1 MPTFRPL
8 QRSRFGLIETMNL
21 WNSYS
26 HSASSNKPYSCLSRI
41 LLPCNR
47 DASRTEPHHSRKRQS
62 FRAELGISPIHS
74 RRSSFRA
81 RSHSRIVD
89 ASGNRTSPI
98 PTLFN
103 FRPDPVYS
111 SSVFKPRAKNVR
123 SSSIKVE
130 SHFVGL
136 SNRVSDIERGVRMLE
151 SKKRSCPTFSS
162 EFSPIQTKTD
172 NDPTAYDAKRRC
184 LGSAATTSAS
194 PNVSALGNDET
205 TQGFHFT
212 SIGELRRCQLN
223 GYPGGN
229 AFTVP
234 STSSAPVS
242 AAFHGCLSKPF
253 EQKNGPDDPVTFER
267 LFVDSSSV
275 NDTVRSKQ
283 KDSQASV
290 RRRIP
295 YMSPAELEALFQ
307 IQSDASTQTVHT
319 KDSSSSESEDFD
331 DFDQSLRR
339 FASRAPSESVSR
351 SVDTSLFCSPLKQP
365 CSLAESSTSSFVELP
380 ATKPATPHRV
390 GSVARFIANLDARDS
405 KISPIT
411 PIMSVS
417 SATSCVSPS
426 LMLNLS
432 TCLSPSDMSSR
443 VARIRTLLGTSSGA
457 TTVPAFNNAVSNVV
471 SLSFAPSPLSSASS
485 GPTFSSSASGFP
497 PLPFKNA
504 LPPTVSE
511 KSSSVTVSSSTPV
524 FGFSF
529 PPIVTTTTTASSTN
543 VISQSAATESLMPNQ
558 STVSSSTVTSSFPV
572 NAVTAVPPV
581 TTTTSLSSFGFPTV
595 IPTTTMV
602 VSAMPFSLHSIPT
615 FSAPGQSVIKQPP
628 TTVSLTM
635 MNTPSV
641 IAVTSGSVP
650 ILGANS
656 TTTST
661 TSIGTVTPFGFS
673 APVGVTSSASIPLTC
688 VSSTN
693 NVFSSALTG
702 SGPTNVSAG
711 QLFNF
716 TSSPCSTVS
725 KSITSAS
732 GTSAVSYTQT
742 TTPSFCFSGNKP
754 APTGSSGVPLTKLF
768 SGTSPATSAPVSTAI
783 NTLTSVSSAF
793 QFPQLT
799 SPATT
804 ITSETKP
811 TFSFPNIG
819 LAASTTPFSLSSTAS
834 VTSVVT
840 STIGSS
846 SLFSFGSSS
855 KSIGSF
861 TFTSP
866 TSGATSLPPCG
877 GTATTVAPNSTPTL
891 SSFATGTTP
900 NLFVLGMK
908 PASVSKASSTTAT
921 DTLGSTATTTVSWF
935 SNPPTSSISWFGGG
949 SVTSSLGGT
958 ATSSLPS
965 TNSSGLF
972 SFGTPTCTGTLTS
985 VATAP
990 SQLFQF
996 GSSNPVTTT
1005 VGNTGITLVSPASAS
1020 SLFMFGQQ
1028 AQSAN
1033 PFQPT
1038 TTTTAI
1044 NFQFGGSA
1052 ASTPSA
1058 TGFNFMPSSS
1068 VAIPTFGATQPQ
1080 STGGFVFGQSP
1091 HGFTGLSSTTSNP
1104 FAFGSSPSNPAAAG
1118 VAAPRRRPAASRRMR
1133 RP

>member
-1 MPTFRPL
+1 
-8 QRSRFGLIETMNL
+8 MNF

-26 HSASSNKPYSCLSRI
+26 HSASSNKPYSCISRI
-41 LLPCNR
+41 LLPCDR
-47 DASRTEPHHSRKRQS
+47 DASRTELQHSRKRQS
-62 FRAELGISPIHS
+62 FCAEQGISPIHS
-74 RRSSFRA
+74 RRSSVRA
-81 RSHSRIVD
+81 RSHSRVVD

-123 SSSIKVE
+123 SSSSKVE
-130 SHFVGL
+130 SHFVEPN
-136 SNRVSDIERGVRMLE
+136 NRVSDIERGVRMLE
-151 SKKRSCPTFSS
+151 SKKRSCATFSS
-162 EFSPIQTKTD
+162 EFSPIHTKID
-172 NDPTAYDAKRRC
+172 SDPATYDAKRRR
-184 LGSAATTSAS
+184 LGPTATTSAS

-229 AFTVP
+229 AFTVS

-253 EQKNGPDDPVTFER
+253 EQKNEPDGPSTFER

-275 NDTVRSKQ
+275 NDTARSRQ

-307 IQSDASTQTVHT
+307 IQSDAPPKTAHS
-319 KDSSSSESEDFD
+319 KDSASSESEDFD
-331 DFDQSLRR
+331 DFDQSPRK

-351 SVDTSLFCSPLKQP
+351 PVDTSLSCSLKQP
-365 CSLAESSTSSFVELP
+365 CSLAESSTSSFVEIP
-380 ATKPATPHRV
+380 TTKPATPHRV

-405 KISPIT
+405 KISPIA

-426 LMLNLS
+426 LMLNRS

-443 VARIRTLLGTSSGA
+443 VARIRTLLGTSSG
-457 TTVPAFNNAVSNVV
+457 TNTVPAFTNAASNVV
-471 SLSFAPSPLSSASS
+471 SLSFASSPLSSASS
-485 GPTFSSSASGFP
+485 GPTFSLSTSGFP
-497 PLPFKNA
+497 SLPFKNA

-511 KSSSVTVSSSTPV
+511 KSSSVAVSSSSSA
-524 FGFSF
+524 FSFSF
-529 PPIVTTTTTASSTN
+529 PPIVTTTTTACSTN
-543 VISQSAATESLMPNQ
+543 VISQSVATESLMLNR
-558 STVSSSTVTSSFPV
+558 STISSSTVASSCPV

-581 TTTTSLSSFGFPTV
+581 MATTSLSSFGFPTV

-602 VSAMPFSLHSIPT
+602 VSAMPFSLPPIPT
-615 FSAPGQSVIKQPP
+615 FSAPGQSVTKQPP
-628 TTVSLTM
+628 TTVSLPM
-635 MNTPSV
+635 MSTPPV
-641 IAVTSGSVP
+641 IASTSGSVP
-650 ILGANS
+650 ALGANS

-661 TSIGTVTPFGFS
+661 TSIGTATPFGFS
-673 APVGVTSSASIPLTC
+673 APLGVTSSASIPPTC
-688 VSSTN
+688 VSLTN
-693 NVFSSALTG
+693 NLFPSALTG
-702 SGPTNVSAG
+702 SGSTNVSAG

-716 TSSPCSTVS
+716 NSSPCSTVS
-725 KSITSAS
+725 KPITSANEP
-732 GTSAVSYTQT
+732 SAVSYTQT
-742 TTPSFCFSGNKP
+742 TTPSFCFPGPNP
-754 APTGSSGVPLTKLF
+754 APTGSSGGISLTKLF
-768 SGTSPATSAPVSTAI
+768 SGTSPATNAPVSTAI

-793 QFPQLT
+793 QFPKLT

-811 TFSFPNIG
+811 TFSFPGIG
-819 LAASTTPFSLSSTAS
+819 LTASTTPFSPSSTAS
-834 VTSVVT
+834 TTSVVT
-840 STIGSS
+840 STVGSS
-846 SLFSFGSSS
+846 SFSFGGSSN
-855 KSIGSF
+855 SIGSF
-861 TFTSP
+861 TFNSP
-866 TSGATSLPPCG
+866 TSGATSLPFCG
-877 GTATTVAPNSTPTL
+877 SAVTTVAPNSTPTL
-891 SSFATGTTP
+891 SSFATESTP

-935 SNPPTSSISWFGGG
+935 SKPPTSSISWFGSG
-949 SVTSSLGGT
+949 SVTSSLVST
-958 ATSSLPS
+958 ATAALPS
-965 TNSSGLF
+965 TSSSGLF

-990 SQLFQF
+990 SHLFQF
-996 GSSNPVTTT
+996 GSSNPVSTT
-1005 VGNTGITLVSPASAS
+1005 VGNTGVTLASPASAS

-1028 AQSAN
+1028 APSAN

-1038 TTTTAI
+1038 TTTTATS
-1044 NFQFGGSA
+1044 FHFGGST

-1080 STGGFVFGQSP
+1080 SAGGFVFGQSP
-1091 HGFTGLSSTTSNP
+1091 PGFTGLPSTTNNP
-1104 FAFGSSPSNPAAAG
+1104 FAFGSSPTNPAASG
-1118 VAAPRRRPAASRRMR
+1118 VAAPRRRPTASRRMR